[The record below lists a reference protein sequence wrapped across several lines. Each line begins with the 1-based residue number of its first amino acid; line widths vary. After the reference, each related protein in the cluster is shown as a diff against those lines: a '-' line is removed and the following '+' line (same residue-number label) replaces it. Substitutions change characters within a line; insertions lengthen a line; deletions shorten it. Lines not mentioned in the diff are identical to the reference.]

1 MLAGGTDSRH
11 SARGTDAVSRE
22 SVVDQRMAKD
32 LLWKVGEQYEGS
44 PLDPADCDPDPFV
57 EVRRWLKL
65 AVAGGLPTANAM
77 TLATIDERDRPA
89 ARIVLLKEI
98 DERGFVFY
106 TNYDSRKGRDL
117 AAHPFAA
124 VVIYWEPLHRQI
136 RIEGSIEKVSG
147 AESDAYFATRPRGSQ
162 LGAAASPQSE
172 VLPNRETLERKVA
185 QLAAQVGENPVPR
198 PLNWGGYRVVPDM
211 IELWQGQPSRLHD
224 RVRYR
229 RVNGGAAT
237 GWIRER
243 LAP

>member
-1 MLAGGTDSRH
+1 
-11 SARGTDAVSRE
+11 
-22 SVVDQRMAKD
+22 MAKD

-57 EVRRWLKL
+57 EVRRWLTL
-65 AVAGGLPTANAM
+65 AVDGGLPTANAM

-98 DERGFVFY
+98 DDRGFVFY
-106 TNYDSRKGRDL
+106 TNYLSRKARDL
-117 AAHPFAA
+117 SAHGYAAL
-124 VVIYWEPLHRQI
+124 VLYWEPLHRQI
-136 RIEGSIEKVSG
+136 RIEGSVEKTSG
-147 AESDAYFATRPRGSQ
+147 AESDAYFVTRPRGSQ
-162 LGAAASPQSE
+162 LGAVASPQSE
-172 VLPNRETLERKVA
+172 VLPNRESLERKIA
-185 QLAAQVGENPVPR
+185 QLDAQYGDAPVPR

-229 RVNGGAAT
+229 LTGGA
-237 GWIRER
+237 WIRER